1 MSRGSGLSAHHS
13 SSPPPGVGPHFARRR
28 GNGKKAASRKVHD
41 TLVNIGA
48 ARVTTTQDQKSLQ
61 TFDLWV
67 TDVGTLNA
75 VMKQIGKIK
84 GVLSVDR
91 MRP

>member
-1 MSRGSGLSAHHS
+1 VTQTISEAG
-13 SSPPPGVGPHFARRR
+13 
-28 GNGKKAASRKVHD
+28 
-41 TLVNIGA
+41 VNIGA
-48 ARVTTTQDQKSLQ
+48 ARISTTPDSKALQ

-75 VMKQIGKIK
+75 VMKQISKIK

-91 MRP
+91 LRT